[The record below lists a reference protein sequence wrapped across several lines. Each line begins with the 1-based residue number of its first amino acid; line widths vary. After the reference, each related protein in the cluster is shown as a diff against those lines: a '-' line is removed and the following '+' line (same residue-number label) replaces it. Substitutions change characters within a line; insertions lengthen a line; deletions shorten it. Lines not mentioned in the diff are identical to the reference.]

1 MPLLCLCK
9 FPGCRKPVPR
19 GESYCA
25 LHRAKGEEREA
36 KAKAERMK
44 RRAEAMGSAS
54 ERGYGYRWRKLRA
67 RFLADHPLCAE
78 CLKTGRAVPA
88 TDVDHIVPHRGNP
101 DLMWDEGNLQ
111 ALCHSCHS
119 RKTASEDGG
128 FGNRRR

>member
-19 GESYCA
+19 GEGYCP
-25 LHRAKGEEREA
+25 LHKAKGEEREA
-36 KAKAERMK
+36 KANAERMK
-44 RRAEAMGSAS
+44 RRAEAKGSAA

-67 RFLADHPLCAE
+67 RFLADHPLCEE
-78 CLKTGRAVPA
+78 CLRAGRAVAA
-88 TDVDHIVPHRGNP
+88 TDVDHIIPHRGNP
-101 DLMWDEGNLQ
+101 DLMWDEENLQ

-128 FGNRRR
+128 YGNTRK